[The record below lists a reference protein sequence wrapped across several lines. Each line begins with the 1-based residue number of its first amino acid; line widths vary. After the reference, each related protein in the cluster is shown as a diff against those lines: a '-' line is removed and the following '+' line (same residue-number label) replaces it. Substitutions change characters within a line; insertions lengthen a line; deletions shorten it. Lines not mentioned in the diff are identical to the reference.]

1 MHLKYQEQHE
11 ELNMK
16 DEKLKLSD
24 GSYDI
29 SNIDDHLKYF
39 IKKHETLTNQLPIQT
54 YVNKIQNRVKFK
66 IKSRYYLEHLTPVAN
81 FLEALKKK

>member
-16 DEKLKLSD
+16 DEKFKLSD

-29 SNIDDHLKYF
+29 SNIDDHLEYF
-39 IKKHETLTNQLPIQT
+39 IKKHETLANQLPIQT

-66 IKSRYYLEHLTPVAN
+66 IKSRYYLEHLTPVAMK
-81 FLEALKKK
+81 LLGST